1 MELIITLLF
10 IVAIF
15 VALFLIEFWWVLLIF
30 IGIGLFVAILFF
42 VIEQSMLKRVVKATV
57 IDEEPIIE
65 QVSEKTGHTTS
76 YGRGLCYH
84 EHYRYRNVVTGYNV
98 TFAVEYKN
106 GSRNEITCRKNSGK
120 YNKLIICCNHP

>member
-1 MELIITLLF
+1 MEF
-10 IVAIF
+10 IVMAFFIIAVLVIYF
-15 VALFLIEFWWVLLIF
+15 IMEFWWILLIF
-30 IGIGLFVAILFF
+30 IGMGLFVAILFF
-42 VIEQSMLKRVVKATV
+42 VIEQSMIKRVVKATV
-57 IDEEPIIE
+57 IGEEPIIE

-76 YGRGLCYH
+76 YGRGLSYH

-120 YNKLIICCNHP
+120 YNKLIIRCNHL